1 MISVDDRWDRPCRV
15 AADGTGKD
23 PRPTRRTLFAVLSS
37 PERRIYERHPGHH
50 SLVRPTFTSTGTRPR
65 RPPMCQ
71 NRLPAVLAARSAA
84 PSSGRSQARCPSRP
98 SRKRPTCGNTASFGS
113 APTRSGGAPAPL
125 IRRVLPPRGTRP
137 ASPHPRA
144 WHNPATGTPSPC
156 ATRSSH
162 TAPRMTS
169 TSLDAGCHAQGHRD
183 PHRPANAV
191 NIRSRMPYRQPWRVS
206 PGRTDSTA
214 HGAASSFFFTTS
226 STRVADPRPHRHLDG
241 VGAER
246 RTSRHRRLDS
256 WYRAPPVILHATRR
270 RQAWPRADL
279 RLNCAG

>member
-156 ATRSSH
+156 ATRSSL
-162 TAPRMTS
+162 TVPRRTS
-169 TSLDAGCHAQGHRD
+169 TSPRCWLPRPGASRSPSAGQRGQHSLSHAIPTALARLARADRFHGARCSVELFLHDVFRPVSPIRGRIAISMASVPNAGHRVIVGWILGTGL
-183 PHRPANAV
+183 R
-191 NIRSRMPYRQPWRVS
+191 R
-206 PGRTDSTA
+206 
-214 HGAASSFFFTTS
+214 SSFTPPAAAK
-226 STRVADPRPHRHLDG
+226 RG
-241 VGAER
+241 
-246 RTSRHRRLDS
+246 
-256 WYRAPPVILHATRR
+256 RAQTFA
-270 RQAWPRADL
+270 
-279 RLNCAG
+279 